1 MVINSPGKSFN
12 WLTIKFFSLTII
24 VTAAFCASARPA
36 SNPRSLASADSAA
49 YELRTEYL
57 ICTGD
62 TTTLTMPQLNKWK
75 RTMDSLIADNGYKE
89 KFDSYVRAT
98 GLRPQD
104 VKPCEPV
111 IFFERFERQLAEMDN
126 FVETQRKRREKT
138 YRDSMSIV
146 TGLKK
151 LKPCTTNIL
160 GIPAGISKEVLLL
173 ILARDSIKSTQT
185 PDFLRVDS
193 VEFEGM
199 VFTAALYFDERG
211 RYYKYEMETKALA
224 AQELDKTVRE
234 WANLLAKAYE
244 KRLGL
249 AGRRNRIGFHD
260 IRQGQLS
267 ISMAWRGTNP
277 TVLVGL
283 AVHNNLYY
291 AKTVVTYDLQSDK
304 PK

>member
-1 MVINSPGKSFN
+1 MLKINF
-12 WLTIKFFSLTII
+12 LSLTII
-24 VTAAFCASARPA
+24 ALSAICISAAPA
-36 SNPRSLASADSAA
+36 SNPKSLAAKDSAD

-75 RTMDSLIADNGYKE
+75 KTMDSLAADKGYKE

-98 GLRPQD
+98 GLRRQD

-111 IFFERFERQLAEMDN
+111 IFFERFEKQLAEMDN
-126 FVETQRKRREKT
+126 FVETQRKRREKS
-138 YRDSMSIV
+138 YRDSMSII
-146 TGLKK
+146 TGLKN
-151 LKPCTTNIL
+151 LKSHPIDIL
-160 GIPAGISKEVLLL
+160 GIPAGVSKEVLLL
-173 ILARDSIKSTQT
+173 IFARDSIKSKEM
-185 PDFLRVDS
+185 PEFLRVDS

-199 VFTAALYFDERG
+199 IFTVAFYFDEKN

-234 WANLLAKAYE
+234 WANQLAKAYE

-249 AGRRNRIGFHD
+249 AGKRNRIGFHD
-260 IRQGQLS
+260 IKQGQLS
-267 ISMAWRGTNP
+267 IQTAWRGTNP

-291 AKTVVTYDLQSDK
+291 AKTVVTYNLQSDK

>member
-1 MVINSPGKSFN
+1 MAGITPKKYFRQLKINF
-12 WLTIKFFSLTII
+12 LSLTII
-24 VTAAFCASARPA
+24 VIAAVCVSARPA

-62 TTTLTMPQLNKWK
+62 TTTLTMSQLNKWK
-75 RTMDSLIADNGYKE
+75 RTMDSLIADKGYRE
-89 KFDSYVRAT
+89 KFNSYVRAT

-111 IFFERFERQLAEMDN
+111 IFFERFERQLLEMDN
-126 FVETQRKRREKT
+126 FVETQRSRKEKSF
-138 YRDSMSIV
+138 RDSMNIV
-146 TGLKK
+146 TGLKN
-151 LKPCTTNIL
+151 LTPHPADIL
-160 GIPAGISKEVLLL
+160 GIPAGISKDVLLL
-173 ILARDSIKSTQT
+173 IFERDSIKSKET
-185 PDFLRVDS
+185 PEFLRVDS

-199 VFTAALYFDERG
+199 IFTVALYFDERG

-234 WANLLAKAYE
+234 WGNQLAKAYE

-267 ISMAWRGTNP
+267 IQTAWRGTNP

-291 AKTVVTYDLQSDK
+291 AKAVVTYNL
-304 PK
+304 

>member
-1 MVINSPGKSFN
+1 MAIITPQKYFNLLKINFLTLTVI
-12 WLTIKFFSLTII
+12 II
-24 VTAAFCASARPA
+24 AAVCASAAPS
-36 SNPRSLASADSAA
+36 SNPKSLAAKDSAD

-75 RTMDSLIADNGYKE
+75 KSMDSLVADRGYRE
-89 KFDSYVRAT
+89 KFNSYVRAT

-104 VKPCEPV
+104 VKPCEPI
-111 IFFERFERQLAEMDN
+111 IFFERFERQLAEMDK
-126 FVETQRKRREKT
+126 FVETQRLRKEKS

-146 TGLKK
+146 NGLKN

-173 ILARDSIKSTQT
+173 IFARDSIKSTET
-185 PDFLRVDS
+185 PEFLRMDS

-234 WANLLAKAYE
+234 WANQLSKAYE

-249 AGRRNRIGFHD
+249 AGKRNRIGFHD
-260 IRQGQLS
+260 IKQGRLS
-267 ISMAWRGTNP
+267 IQTAWRGTNP

-291 AKTVVTYDLQSDK
+291 AKTVVTYNLQSDK
-304 PK
+304 QK